1 MADELP
7 VTGKTP
13 YRTLT
18 DEAIISRVGF
28 LSPFTAGMIA
38 DMMDTGYDAAYKY
51 MRRRLEN
58 TYKDQLIRTLG
69 WKESSRQSSRLWMM
83 FIPVDA
89 EIYGARL
96 LYKLRGR
103 KDRYEN

>member
-28 LSPFTAGMIA
+28 LTPITAGMIA
-38 DMMDTGYDAAYKY
+38 DMMGAGYDAAYKY

-69 WKESSRQSSRLWMM
+69 WKEGNRLWMM
-83 FIPVDA
+83 YIPVDA

>member
-1 MADELP
+1 MANELP

-28 LSPFTAGMIA
+28 LTPITAGMIA
-38 DMMDTGYDAAYKY
+38 DMMGAGYDAAYKY

-69 WKESSRQSSRLWMM
+69 WKEGNRLWMM
-83 FIPVDA
+83 YIPVDA

-103 KDRYEN
+103 KDRYESWSR

>member
-1 MADELP
+1 MIIMADELP

-28 LSPFTAGMIA
+28 LTPITAGMIA
-38 DMMDTGYDAAYKY
+38 DMMGAGYDAAYKY

-69 WKESSRQSSRLWMM
+69 WKEGNRLWMM
-83 FIPVDA
+83 YIPVDA

-103 KDRYEN
+103 KDRYES

>member
-1 MADELP
+1 MADLP
-7 VTGKTP
+7 AGKTP

-18 DEAIISRVGF
+18 DDAIISRVGF

-38 DMMDTGYDAAYKY
+38 DMMGAGYDAAYKY

-69 WKESSRQSSRLWMM
+69 WKEGNRLWMM
-83 FIPVDA
+83 YIPVDA

-96 LYKLRGR
+96 LYKLRGG
-103 KDRYEN
+103 KDRYES

>member
-38 DMMDTGYDAAYKY
+38 DMMGVGYDAAYKY

-69 WKESSRQSSRLWMM
+69 WKEGNRLWMM
-83 FIPVDA
+83 YIPVDA

-103 KDRYEN
+103 KDRYES

>member
-1 MADELP
+1 MTDLP
-7 VTGKTP
+7 AGKTP

-28 LSPFTAGMIA
+28 LTPITAGMIA
-38 DMMDTGYDAAYKY
+38 DMMGAGYDAAYKY

-69 WKESSRQSSRLWMM
+69 WKEGNRLWMM
-83 FIPVDA
+83 YIPVDA

-96 LYKLRGR
+96 LYKSRRG
-103 KDRYEN
+103 KDRYES

>member
-1 MADELP
+1 MTDLP
-7 VTGKTP
+7 AGKTP

-18 DEAIISRVGF
+18 DEAIMMRLGVLTPI
-28 LSPFTAGMIA
+28 TAAMIA
-38 DMMDTGYDAAYKY
+38 DVMGTGYDAAYKY

-69 WKESSRQSSRLWMM
+69 WKEGTRLWMM
-83 FIPVDA
+83 YIPVDA

-96 LYKLRGR
+96 LYKSRRG
-103 KDRYEN
+103 EGPI

>member
-28 LSPFTAGMIA
+28 LTPITAGMIA
-38 DMMDTGYDAAYKY
+38 DMMGTGYDAAYKY
-51 MRRRLEN
+51 IRRRLEN

-69 WKESSRQSSRLWMM
+69 WKEGNRLWMM
-83 FIPVDA
+83 YIPVDA

-96 LYKLRGR
+96 LYKLRGE
-103 KDRYEN
+103 DRYES

>member
-28 LSPFTAGMIA
+28 LTPITAGMIA
-38 DMMDTGYDAAYKY
+38 DMMGTGYDAAYKY

-69 WKESSRQSSRLWMM
+69 WKESNRLWMM
-83 FIPVDA
+83 YIPVDA

-103 KDRYEN
+103 EDRYES

>member
-28 LSPFTAGMIA
+28 LTPITAGMIA
-38 DMMDTGYDAAYKY
+38 DMMGAGYDAAYKY

-58 TYKDQLIRTLG
+58 TYKDQLIRTFG
-69 WKESSRQSSRLWMM
+69 WKEGNRLWMM
-83 FIPVDA
+83 YIPVDA